1 MYVNFLKYFLN
12 KVGMLIM
19 QSIIHWKRVHIAD
32 RKPDLL
38 QSCLICQLFSNA
50 QIPVAALVKWEA
62 MNINQSLVLGT
73 YTLTS
78 RMSAR
83 VACACP

>member
-38 QSCLICQLFSNA
+38 QSCLISVICQLFSNA

-62 MNINQSLVLGT
+62 MNINQSDNH
-73 YTLTS
+73 
-78 RMSAR
+78 
-83 VACACP
+83 